1 MAFSGFGCSSG
12 VRNDQVEPQLA
23 QRYKENFAC
32 FPNRKFL
39 LAIAL
44 VIGGDDGSLANF
56 EPKSQHPGFPKRVL
70 SYDTKADRWSV
81 VDEAPASRATL
92 PTVPWGDLF
101 VIRNCTARSTTERR
115 G

>member
-44 VIGGDDGSLANF
+44 TVAIARIAIAPSDDFDDS
-56 EPKSQHPGFPKRVL
+56 PGFILAGTKIALIPFGAL
-70 SYDTKADRWSV
+70 TDTNTYFDRPDCS
-81 VDEAPASRATL
+81 AS
-92 PTVPWGDLF
+92 
-101 VIRNCTARSTTERR
+101 E
-115 G
+115 